1 MLIRE
6 TRLIVRG
13 TGWVWIYSN
22 SLYYTFNFSGKQTNG
37 KNPTSIKKFQRKKK
51 RHNQRHNLWKHQVG
65 IQAYRR
71 FVKMKC
77 KHKR

>member
-51 RHNQRHNLWKHQVG
+51 KAQSKAQ
-65 IQAYRR
+65 
-71 FVKMKC
+71 FVKTPG
-77 KHKR
+77 RNTSL